1 MIVGKKYA
9 DSVINKDLNKL
20 ALLTNSFFEVT
31 KIMDI
36 EPEAF
41 EPAPRVMSSMI
52 RLIPIKREELNNN
65 FKMFIFREM
74 FFHRDKKLK
83 NNLME
88 ALIEFAKVHGQKL
101 TKKES
106 KAVIDAYEIPKET
119 LNKLM
124 ENLSNDEYN
133 LIYNSLK

>member
-1 MIVGKKYA
+1 
-9 DSVINKDLNKL
+9 
-20 ALLTNSFFEVT
+20 
-31 KIMDI
+31 
-36 EPEAF
+36 
-41 EPAPRVMSSMI
+41 
-52 RLIPIKREELNNN
+52 
-65 FKMFIFREM
+65 
-74 FFHRDKKLK
+74 
-83 NNLME
+83 ME

-106 KAVIDAYEIPKET
+106 KAVIDTYEIPKET